1 MFRET
6 LDVYLK
12 RILDFLIYTK
22 NYMIRKNP
30 IQAMTSSFVE
40 GLKDFLTIKKK
51 LRMAQYRLNYHRH
64 QLNKMEQLIAE
75 NSQHNFLKGSNL
87 DQKR

>member
-6 LDVYLK
+6 LDVYIK
-12 RILDFLIYTK
+12 RIFDFLIYTK
-22 NYMIRKNP
+22 NP
-30 IQAMTSSFVE
+30 VQSMTNSFVE
-40 GLKDFLTIKKK
+40 GIKDFLTVKKK